1 MPTLDVRNG
10 FGQKSS
16 VMEWRGR
23 GIVDARGGSDG
34 EYEEVGRRG
43 GSATCDDFVGGHFHY
58 PEVICVEVRDV
69 LSVAIERADGNEED
83 SGLWSVED
91 IPEGN
96 DVSSDNIEIY
106 SSPTD
111 CIDRGPADSFDGM
124 GRDVIES
131 PKVGMFRRDVACGT

>member
-10 FGQKSS
+10 FGQKSG
-16 VMEWRGR
+16 VMEGRGR
-23 GIVDARGGSDG
+23 GIMDARGGSDG

-43 GSATCDDFVGGHFHY
+43 GSAACDDFVGGLFRY
-58 PEVICVEVRDV
+58 PKVVCVEVGDV
-69 LSVAIERADGNEED
+69 LSVAIEEADGNAD
-83 SGLWSVED
+83 SGLRNVED
-91 IPEGN
+91 VSEGN
-96 DVSSDNIEIY
+96 DVSSGNVKIY

-131 PKVGMFRRDVACGT
+131 PKVRTFRRDVTCGT